1 MSKYDLPDKYDI
13 KLTLTNEEFK
23 LFRNVFKTA
32 FNIHN
37 NNDSMPKLFDKWQK
51 IYRKIVKQFKQSL
64 RILDTDVTNPK
75 ESAQLMDNRA
85 ESGFSRY
92 HKEDHIFV
100 LKPNEF
106 RELKQI
112 FKTAFRIHNNNDS
125 MPLLLDKWQRLYTKI
140 AHQYDQFI
148 KDNYDGTGKIVGEDQ
163 SIGSG

>member
-23 LFRNVFKTA
+23 LLMNVFKTA
-32 FNIHN
+32 FNIHKS
-37 NNDSMPKLFDKWQK
+37 NDSMPNLSTKWQK

-75 ESAQLMDNRA
+75 ESAYLMDNNA

-92 HKEDHIFV
+92 SKDSHLIV
-100 LKPNEF
+100 LKPNEI
-106 RELKQI
+106 RELKQV

-125 MPLLLDKWQRLYTKI
+125 MPLLLNKWQNLYTKI
-140 AHQYDQFI
+140 AHQYH
-148 KDNYDGTGKIVGEDQ
+148 E
-163 SIGSG
+163 

>member
-23 LFRNVFKTA
+23 LLMNVFKTA
-32 FNIHN
+32 FNIHKS
-37 NNDSMPKLFDKWQK
+37 NDSMPNLSTKWQK

-75 ESAQLMDNRA
+75 ESAYLMDNNA

-92 HKEDHIFV
+92 SKDSHLIV
-100 LKPNEF
+100 LKPNEI
-106 RELKQI
+106 RELKQV

-125 MPLLLDKWQRLYTKI
+125 MPLLLNKWQNLYTKI
-140 AHQYDQFI
+140 THQYH
-148 KDNYDGTGKIVGEDQ
+148 E
-163 SIGSG
+163 

>member
-75 ESAQLMDNRA
+75 ESAYLMDNNA

-92 HKEDHIFV
+92 SKDSHLIV
-100 LKPNEF
+100 LKPNEI
-106 RELKQI
+106 RELKQV

-125 MPLLLDKWQRLYTKI
+125 MPLLLTKWQELYTKI
-140 AHQYDQFI
+140 AYQYDHFI
-148 KDNYDGTGKIVGEDQ
+148 KHNYDGTGKIVGEDQ

>member
-23 LFRNVFKTA
+23 LLMNVFKTA
-32 FNIHN
+32 FNIHKS
-37 NNDSMPKLFDKWQK
+37 NDSMPNLSTKWQK

-75 ESAQLMDNRA
+75 ESAYLMDNNA

-92 HKEDHIFV
+92 SKDSHLIV
-100 LKPNEF
+100 LKPNEI
-106 RELKQI
+106 RELKQV

-125 MPLLLDKWQRLYTKI
+125 MPLLLNKWQNLYTKI
-140 AHQYDQFI
+140 AHQYDHFI
-148 KDNYDGTGKIVGEDQ
+148 KHNYDGTGKIVGEDQ